1 MVMTYTPEESTAVLK
16 AVTLSG
22 MAIAMSDLGIVSTAI
37 EATALAQEVAG
48 AAKKYPSNSIIQT
61 VFSDESLKHLHLDPP
76 KDATPDNIL
85 NTAIAAIDAAIA
97 VLTPKATPEEL
108 AEYKLFIYTAAEH
121 VANAAGSGL
130 FGSGSPK
137 VSDKEMAALTKLKAS
152 LGL

>member
-1 MVMTYTPEESTAVLK
+1 MTYTLEESTAVLK

-48 AAKKYPSNSIIQT
+48 AAKKYPDNSIIQT
-61 VFSDESLKHLHLDPP
+61 VFSDESLKKLHLEPP
-76 KDATPDNIL
+76 KDVTPDNVL
-85 NTAIAAIDAAIA
+85 GAAIAAVNEAVA
-97 VLTPKATPEEL
+97 VLTAKTTPEEL
-108 AEYKLFIYTAAEH
+108 AEYKLFVYTAAEH

-137 VSDKEMAALTKLKAS
+137 VSDKEMAALTKLKAA

>member
-1 MVMTYTPEESTAVLK
+1 MTYTLEESTVVLK

-22 MAIAMSDLGIVSTAI
+22 MAIAMSDLGIISTAI

-48 AAKKYPSNSIIQT
+48 AAKKYPNNSIIQT
-61 VFSDESLKHLHLDPP
+61 VFSDESLKKLHLDPP

-85 NTAIAAIDAAIA
+85 GTAIAAVDAAVA

-121 VANAAGSGL
+121 VANAAGNGL